1 MFFKEGAAGTKAMKS
16 SHSRRGNSYRKLSI
30 EEYQAR
36 LKMGLCFRCDERYR
50 PNHGC
55 KSKQLQVLII
65 DEEEELEEP
74 LLEDQGEVEDS
85 KPKVELLRHS
95 VAGLNSLKTMKV
107 WGRIKSKGVVVL
119 LDCEAT
125 HNFIAQQL
133 IEELQIPVR
142 LKNFF
147 VTLGDGQKV
156 KGMGVYKNVEIEL
169 QGILFK

>member
-1 MFFKEGAAGTKAMKS
+1 M
-16 SHSRRGNSYRKLSI
+16 
-30 EEYQAR
+30 
-36 LKMGLCFRCDERYR
+36 
-50 PNHGC
+50 
-55 KSKQLQVLII
+55 
-65 DEEEELEEP
+65 
-74 LLEDQGEVEDS
+74 EDQGEVEDS